1 MNDEVIKPKQS
12 RGPDLLGVE
21 AALQRA
27 AQRAR
32 ERARATGTRLV
43 VSRNGVLEFI
53 PPEHLAGNSQE
64 CRRSDDKGGEET

>member
-1 MNDEVIKPKQS
+1 MTNRPIEQPGDAEFQ
-12 RGPDLLGVE
+12 GME

-43 VSRNGVLEFI
+43 VSKNGVLEFI
-53 PPEHLAGNSQE
+53 PPENLAAGAESIAAERAIQ
-64 CRRSDDKGGEET
+64 SVGKD

>member
-1 MNDEVIKPKQS
+1 MTIRPIEQS
-12 RGPDLLGVE
+12 RDTDLQGLE

-43 VSRNGVLEFI
+43 LSKNGVLEFI
-53 PPEHLAGNSQE
+53 PPERLG
-64 CRRSDDKGGEET
+64 RSSGAVAERNTRYTGHD

>member
-64 CRRSDDKGGEET
+64 VAEQAGRYGEQE

>member
-1 MNDEVIKPKQS
+1 MTNRPIEQPGDAEFQ
-12 RGPDLLGVE
+12 GMD

-43 VSRNGVLEFI
+43 VSNNGVLEFI
-53 PPEHLAGNSQE
+53 PPEKLAAGTENVAEQATQYAGH
-64 CRRSDDKGGEET
+64 D